1 MKTQTEELQK
11 ELEKAELEMMRAID
25 RVKDIKAK
33 IAEAEKEPSIYE
45 LMPIGSVWCG
55 WEVERHDKASFCQ
68 PIGLKCVINDYRQ
81 WPTMPSLHKLIAEQ
95 KRLDAMKRAADA
107 ATCFY
112 EDSPNTLAW
121 MRSAVRDYKEIIE
134 KEGE

>member
-1 MKTQTEELQK
+1 MKTELEQQLRQA
-11 ELEKAELEMMRAID
+11 ELEKIRAID
-25 RVKDIKAK
+25 RVKDLKAK
-33 IAEAEKEPSIYE
+33 IAEPEKEPSIYE

-95 KRLDAMKRAADA
+95 KRLDAIKMMADA
-107 ATCFY
+107 ALEYCETFNTQGEKFY
-112 EDSPNTLAW
+112 HAY
-121 MRSAVRDYKEIIE
+121 MDYKEIIE